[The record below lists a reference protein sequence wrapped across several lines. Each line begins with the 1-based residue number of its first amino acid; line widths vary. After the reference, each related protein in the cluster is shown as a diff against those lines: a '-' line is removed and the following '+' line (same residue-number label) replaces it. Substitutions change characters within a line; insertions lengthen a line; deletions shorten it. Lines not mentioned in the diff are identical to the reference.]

1 MRCRPPTRS
10 LVLSQHPFLQA
21 RDRRSP
27 EEVLES
33 SLKIVPIMWGRILM
47 VWESGNSEVEFR
59 KLAKMESHSL
69 EGVLKSLLAFLKNVK
84 FFH

>member
-1 MRCRPPTRS
+1 M
-10 LVLSQHPFLQA
+10 LSQHPFLQA

-27 EEVLES
+27 EEALLES

-47 VWESGNSEVEFR
+47 VWESGNSEAEFR

-69 EGVLKSLLAFLKNVK
+69 EGVLPVYVARCED
-84 FFH
+84 